1 MPAPPVWMNSSGMD
15 IQGTIQKLME
25 LERQPAKRL
34 EMDNEMNSVMIR
46 AWEEVHKRSR
56 TLQDKSRDLYSFSGP
71 FALRSVTSSQP
82 GAISGEATSN
92 AQAGNQNVEVLSLAS
107 KHQVHSSPVANDLVL
122 PAGSLS
128 IGAGSDTRNF
138 RFPGGTLRDLHAL
151 INAEANL
158 PFEISRTGIDGDRSM
173 ISLRSNQSG
182 LVGSLTFADP
192 DGILQ
197 KIGLLGSGSG
207 QDRARQAASLKGLRE
222 RERRG
227 GSHKVEGNSIF
238 LEDEV
243 NVALEREFPALA
255 VLHFKTE
262 LKKKEGKEIPVGP
275 DLKETIAGVSLPNVH
290 LNRRAGNKVASSV
303 EKVASSIVIEYKDGD
318 RPARVEVPYQPGEQ
332 SVRIGEHTGGKPA
345 SAVVFNSRSD
355 EEIRIQNIEESMTGQ
370 PTAGLSPQHVGTP
383 AQDARLKVNGVEITR
398 SQNEKITDI
407 MEGVSL
413 NLHQT
418 TQGPVQLKIDI
429 NSDDILKKINDWIA
443 AYNDLMKFLRENS
456 TVDVKSAQKMAE
468 TEGKNPDKV
477 AAGVFAT
484 DATVRQLSNTLRS
497 VISDAYPARYKP
509 AYKLLAD
516 IGIST
521 GAPGATFSDI
531 QYGYLIL
538 DEDRLRQALEASP
551 EAVKELFAQDSNSD
565 TRLDHGAAYK
575 MRESLDPYT
584 RMARGIIP
592 GRIDLIKAQS
602 RSNTDRIARIEA
614 GVQAK
619 ESSLRDRFGRMESAI
634 GKSKATSNYL
644 KNQMRQGGQD

>member
-34 EMDNEMNSVMIR
+34 EMDNELNSVMVR

-56 TLQDKSRDLYSFSGP
+56 HLQDKSRDLYSFSGP

-82 GAISGEATSN
+82 GAITGEATSN
-92 AQAGNQNVEVLSLAS
+92 AQAGNQNVEVLSLATR
-107 KHQVHSSPVANDLVL
+107 HQVHSSQVPNDLAL
-122 PAGSLS
+122 PAGNFS
-128 IGAGSDTRNF
+128 IGAGTDSRSF
-138 RFPGGTLRDLHAL
+138 RFPGGTLRELHSL

-158 PFEISRTGIDGDRSM
+158 PFEASRTGIDGASGM
-173 ISLRSNQSG
+173 LSLRSRQSG
-182 LVGSLTFADP
+182 TAGALTFSDP

-197 KIGLLGSGSG
+197 KIGLVGSGTTAAP
-207 QDRARQAASLKGLRE
+207 DRRAASLQGLRE

-227 GSHKVEGNSIF
+227 GLHRVSGNNIQMQ
-238 LEDEV
+238 DEV
-243 NVALEREFPALA
+243 GVALEREFPADA
-255 VLHFKTE
+255 TLHFQAE
-262 LKKKEGKEIPVGP
+262 LKKREGREIPVGP
-275 DLKETIAGVSLPNVH
+275 DVKDTIAGVNLPDVH
-290 LNRRAGNKVASSV
+290 LSRRAGNKVAAPVSAV
-303 EKVASSIVIEYKDGD
+303 TAKIAIEYKDGGTVQ
-318 RPARVEVPYQPGEQ
+318 RAEIPYRAGEQ
-332 SVRIGEHTGGKPA
+332 SIKVGEHTGGKPA
-345 SAVVFNSRSD
+345 SAIVFNAGAD
-355 EEIRIQNIEESMTGQ
+355 EEIELKGIEESRAGQ
-370 PTAGLSPQHVGTP
+370 PTKGLSAQNVSTP

-407 MEGVSL
+407 IEGVSL

-418 TQGPVQLKIDI
+418 TEGPVQLNIDI
-429 NSDDILKKINDWIA
+429 NTDDILKKINDWIA

-456 TVDVKSAQKMAE
+456 TVDVKSARKMAE
-468 TEGKNPDKV
+468 TEGKSPDKIS
-477 AAGVFAT
+477 AGVFAT

-497 VISDAYPARYKP
+497 VIADAYPARYKP

-521 GAPGATFSDI
+521 GAPGATFADI

-538 DEDRLRQALEASP
+538 DEDRFRQALEASP

-584 RMARGIIP
+584 RLARGIIP
-592 GRIDLIKAQS
+592 GRIDLIKEQS

-614 GVQAK
+614 GVQSK
-619 ESSLRDRFGRMESAI
+619 EANLRDRFGRMESAI

-644 KNQMRQGGQD
+644 KNQMRQGGGD